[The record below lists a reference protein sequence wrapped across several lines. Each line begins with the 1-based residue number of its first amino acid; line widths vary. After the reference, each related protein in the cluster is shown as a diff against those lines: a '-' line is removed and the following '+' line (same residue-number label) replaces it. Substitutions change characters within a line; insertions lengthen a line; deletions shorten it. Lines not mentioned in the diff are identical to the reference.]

1 MKVFVRS
8 VGLLGPGLT
17 SWASAQSV
25 LRGSEPYVV
34 AKTVLP
40 PPARLQPAERRR
52 AGDAI
57 KLAMAVADQAV
68 LAAAMDPQTLATVF
82 TSSSGE
88 GTNCHV
94 ICETLASDN
103 RLISPTRFANSVHN
117 APSGYWHIAVA
128 SRAPSTSLCA
138 FDGSFAA
145 GLIEAASQCL
155 TTQAPVLLVGSDTP
169 YPEPL
174 HTMRPLADSF
184 GMAMVLTPQAGDA
197 SLEAPAAPASLASL
211 ASLEITLVDSLET
224 PSSVCTEP
232 LLEFLRA
239 HTPAAHALPLLQA
252 LARGAPGRTT
262 LSIDYLPTLAMQ
274 IDVTCANVLTTD
286 ILNASV
292 SPANVSTTNKAAR

>member
-25 LRGSEPYVV
+25 LRGTEPYLI

-145 GLIEAASQCL
+145 GLLEAASQCL
-155 TTQAPVLLVGSDTP
+155 TTQAPVLLVASDTP

-174 HTMRPLADSF
+174 HAMRPLADSF

-197 SLEAPAAPASLASL
+197 SLAA
-211 ASLEITLVDSLET
+211 LEITLVDAQAV
-224 PSSVCTEP
+224 PPSVCTEP
-232 LLEFLRA
+232 LLEFMRT

-252 LARGAPGRTT
+252 LARGASGRTT
-262 LSIDYLPTLAMQ
+262 LCIDYLPTLAMQ
-274 IDVTCANVLTTD
+274 IDVTGVDVLTA
-286 ILNASV
+286 NA
-292 SPANVSTTNKAAR
+292 STTNKAAR